1 MHHLFGKKII
11 LSSFIFLFSLSLA
24 LGQAGDK
31 GNYNYKNFQKKPF
44 YFGLS
49 LGLNNSG
56 YILNQSK
63 FFIGNDEISI
73 AEPVSGVG
81 LELHMI
87 ANLKLGYN
95 FDFRFLPG
103 FSFATRQLE
112 FTESSS
118 NLPQRNNAEPVYF
131 ELPFQLR
138 YKSQPY
144 KDKRVFATVGL
155 KYGYDVAG
163 NSNSKKS
170 ILKFSSHDFQW
181 EVGLGMQ
188 FFYPYFIFSPE
199 IKFSRGLTNTL
210 IYDNQLNEAKVLE
223 NIFSQVFS
231 IGFNFEG

>member
-1 MHHLFGKKII
+1 MHHLFGKKVI
-11 LSSFIFLFSLSLA
+11 LSLSFVLFSVMLVM
-24 LGQAGDK
+24 GQAGNK
-31 GNYNYKNFQKKPF
+31 GNYNYKGFQKKPY

-49 LGLNNSG
+49 IGLNNSG
-56 YILNQSK
+56 YVLNQSK
-63 FFIGNDEISI
+63 FFIGNDEIRI
-73 AEPVSGVG
+73 AEPASGAG

-103 FSFATRQLE
+103 FSFVTRQLE
-112 FTESSS
+112 FTEVSSTVT
-118 NLPQRNNAEPVYF
+118 QRNNSEPVYF
-131 ELPFQLR
+131 ELPFQIR
-138 YKSQPY
+138 YKSAPY
-144 KDKRVFATVGL
+144 KDKRVFATMGL

-163 NSNSKKS
+163 NSDSKKS

-223 NIFSQVFS
+223 NVFSQVIS

>member
-11 LSSFIFLFSLSLA
+11 LSTFLSLFC
-24 LGQAGDK
+24 LSLISGQAGDK
-31 GNYNYKNFQKKPF
+31 GNYNYKGFQKKPF

-49 LGLNNSG
+49 VGLNNSG

-63 FFIGNDEISI
+63 FFIGNDEIRI
-73 AEPVSGVG
+73 AEPASGVG

-103 FSFATRQLE
+103 FSFVTRQLE
-112 FTESSS
+112 FTEVSSTVT
-118 NLPQRNNAEPVYF
+118 QRNNAEPVYF
-131 ELPFQLR
+131 ELPFQIR
-138 YKSQPY
+138 YKSKPY
-144 KDKRVFATVGL
+144 KDKRVFATMGL

-163 NSNSKKS
+163 NSDSKKS
-170 ILKFSSHDFQW
+170 ILKFSSHDFLW

-223 NIFSQVFS
+223 NVFSQVIS